1 MNESQMVD
9 IKMKS
14 FNQILEEKRR
24 ETGWNNAKTI
34 AYYSEL
40 LGRSEKTVYR
50 WQITDAPKIV
60 RKLLN
65 QRVITDDKI

>member
-1 MNESQMVD
+1 MNESQMVY

-14 FNQILEEKRR
+14 FNQILEEKRQ

-65 QRVITDDKI
+65 QR